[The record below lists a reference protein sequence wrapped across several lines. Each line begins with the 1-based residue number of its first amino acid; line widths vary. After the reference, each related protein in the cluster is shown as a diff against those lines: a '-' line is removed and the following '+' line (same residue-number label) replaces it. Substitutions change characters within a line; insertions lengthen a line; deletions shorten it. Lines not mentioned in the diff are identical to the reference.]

1 MSRTPP
7 CHTNIRTGSLIP
19 ILITLTLGLGSGMEP
34 RELAAQDSVV
44 FDSSD
49 VAGLTFRSIG
59 PPRGGRSTAVAG
71 ITEKPLTYFLGGT
84 GSGVWKTV

>member
-1 MSRTPP
+1 MSRTLP
-7 CHTNIRTGSLIP
+7 CHSAVRTGSLIP
-19 ILITLTLGLGSGMEP
+19 ILITLTLGFGLDMKP
-34 RELAAQDSVV
+34 PELAAQESVV

-71 ITEKPLTYFLGGT
+71 ITEKPLT
-84 GSGVWKTV
+84 